1 MQFRCS
7 DTGINV
13 TRMCPRQTTGPDG
26 SGELGTTKS
35 KPGWLWQKDCL
46 ARLVSVRIGA
56 RVTLKTFLK
65 KCERRVRG
73 HRRQLF
79 EAFGQDRFSKP
90 ARHKLDVK
98 LDEYLPERGFFV
110 EAGAMDGFIASNT
123 YYLERIKGWRG
134 ILIEPIPDYFREC
147 VRQRPGSQVLQCAL
161 VAPDF
166 AAKAVTMTFAESQ
179 SFVKSAGENAESL
192 SPPDAAEK
200 ARSYSVEVP
209 ARTLTSILSEQNVRT
224 IDFLSLDVEG
234 FEIEAIRGLDFA
246 MHKPT
251 FMLVECLTPQA
262 LGAIQQQLQPHYEL
276 VAPLTHRDYLFRAR

>member
-1 MQFRCS
+1 M
-7 DTGINV
+7 
-13 TRMCPRQTTGPDG
+13 
-26 SGELGTTKS
+26 
-35 KPGWLWQKDCL
+35 
-46 ARLVSVRIGA
+46 
-56 RVTLKTFLK
+56 KTFLK

-90 ARHKLDVK
+90 ARHELDVK
-98 LDEYLPERGFFV
+98 LDEYLPERGVFV

-161 VAPDF
+161 VASDF
-166 AAKAVTMTFAESQ
+166 AAKAVTMTFAESK
-179 SFVKSAGENAESL
+179 SFVKAAGENAESP
-192 SPPDAAEK
+192 SAPEAAQK

-209 ARTLTSILSEQNVRT
+209 ARTLTSILSEQNVQT
-224 IDFLSLDVEG
+224 VDFLSLDVEG
-234 FEIEAIRGLDFA
+234 FEIEAIRGLDLA
-246 MHKPT
+246 LHKPA

-262 LGAIQQQLQPHYEL
+262 LDAIQQQLQPHYEL